1 MKSVKVKITIKI
13 KRVYDTPSEEDG
25 YRVLIDRLWPRGLSK
40 SVAVIQSWVKDIA
53 PSTELRKW
61 FDHDPLKWA
70 AFQEKY
76 MDELKHNP
84 SIDSF
89 WETISHQKTVT
100 LLYSAKDEKHN
111 NAIVLKSF
119 LTSKL

>member
-1 MKSVKVKITIKI
+1 VKITIKI